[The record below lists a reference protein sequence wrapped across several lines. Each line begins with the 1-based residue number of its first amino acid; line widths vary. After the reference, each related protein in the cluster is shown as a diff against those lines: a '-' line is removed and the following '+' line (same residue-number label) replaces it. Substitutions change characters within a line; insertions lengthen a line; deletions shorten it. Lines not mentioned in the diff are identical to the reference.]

1 MTSLIELVER
11 LEVPVSLLASITVLL
26 VVALASVAGLR
37 AWCQRTERRAWREG
51 GKYVTI
57 EVPPEVDPKS
67 AVLAWRHLLAIEH
80 GRWRRLWFGQPYLI
94 WEYAF
99 TGARLSVRVWVPG
112 GISTNLVIHAVDAAW
127 PGATCT
133 ITDAVPPLPEAGA
146 KQSIEGGVFT
156 LARHGAA
163 GLPLVADTGAGDTLR
178 GLVAAGVSHRPS
190 DTAIVQIIACPASRR
205 KARRAAKTT
214 AGPKQGASLAGEALD
229 LFTPGSGGRRSGHY
243 RPTEPA
249 YVIAHRK
256 AVAERFATGT
266 LWTMQVR
273 YAVAVNGPKP
283 VAVAAAR
290 DLAAG
295 IAAVLGGAWRRRR
308 SRGAATAVNAWS
320 GGAGVLLSADEL
332 AQAAHLPS
340 DAIMPALTR
349 AGARPV
355 APSSSMHSG
364 GRNTKTLGTA
374 AVGGH
379 KVTLSASDARYHLH
393 VIGKTG
399 SGKSTLLQ
407 HLALADIRD
416 RRGLVLI
423 DPAGDLVDDILARL
437 DPETVA
443 ERLYLIDPRLDAQ
456 PGLAPLAGADE
467 HLVVENL
474 VAICR
479 NIWPRFWGPR
489 ADDVLRYGLL
499 TLRENEQPLTMLPNL
514 LLSKNF
520 RRRMVAEIQ
529 KVAPAELP
537 ASGLLEDGDMTG
549 IPGYWAWYGEMNPT
563 TQNQAAGPV
572 LSRMRALLGRPFIR
586 TMFDASE
593 ADFDMADILD
603 NGGIVLARLSKGE
616 VGEDTARLV
625 GSILVAKVWQAA
637 TARTAVPERRRRDCS
652 LILDEAQNFLNL
664 PNALDDMLAEARKL
678 HLSVTIAHQ
687 YLAQLPKEMSF
698 AVSGQARS
706 KLYFNTSPEDARVL
720 ARHTAPLNEHDL
732 AHLDDYTMAAR
743 LYIDRREAPAFTL
756 NGLPPAEEI
765 GQADQIRAE
774 ALRRIAK
781 TGEPS
786 LASNTVTTA
795 VHPGPFTQRLSL
807 RLARQREAGGD
818 ALRDDTRKPSSGH
831 ETGEAL

>member
-1 MTSLIELVER
+1 MTEILDALTGLRIPTELIAWIETIR
-11 LEVPVSLLASITVLL
+11 LPLG
-26 VVALASVAGLR
+26 ALVAGLACILTIR
-37 AWCQRTERRAWREG
+37 AVLARRSVTRGREG
-51 GKYVTI
+51 SHYVRLAA
-57 EVPPEVDPKS
+57 PPEVDP
-67 AVLAWRHLLAIEH
+67 AGAQAAWRQLRAIQQR
-80 GRWRRLWFGQPYLI
+80 RWSRFWRGQPHLI
-94 WEYAF
+94 WEYSWDGPELA
-99 TGARLSVRVWVPG
+99 VRIWVPSLFDPQM
-112 GISTNLVIHAVDAAW
+112 IVQAVTSAW
-127 PGATCT
+127 PGTTALTEPARSPLPEKGAARGAHVVWNRQSLTPVEVEEPADLLRGLLEAGPAGTRGHAVLQVVASPVSRRQVSAMRRSAQGPSRRSGLVDELLSFVLPRFGTSTRQQTYETPWERQQRTALAGRLNSQMWNVGLRWVVGGPAQSAERVITHSKRLDAAVAGMLGWGHERRRLLHARAICNRWAKAART
-133 ITDAVPPLPEAGA
+133 TVLNGAELAGLAHLPTDAV
-146 KQSIEGGVFT
+146 V
-156 LARHGAA
+156 
-163 GLPLVADTGAGDTLR
+163 
-178 GLVAAGVSHRPS
+178 
-190 DTAIVQIIACPASRR
+190 
-205 KARRAAKTT
+205 
-214 AGPKQGASLAGEALD
+214 
-229 LFTPGSGGRRSGHY
+229 
-243 RPTEPA
+243 
-249 YVIAHRK
+249 
-256 AVAERFATGT
+256 
-266 LWTMQVR
+266 
-273 YAVAVNGPKP
+273 
-283 VAVAAAR
+283 
-290 DLAAG
+290 
-295 IAAVLGGAWRRRR
+295 
-308 SRGAATAVNAWS
+308 
-320 GGAGVLLSADEL
+320 
-332 AQAAHLPS
+332 
-340 DAIMPALTR
+340 PALER

-355 APSSSMHSG
+355 APPRGLGSG

-374 AVGGH
+374 AIGGR
-379 KVTLSASDARYHLH
+379 KVALSASDARYHLH

-443 ERLYLIDPRLDAQ
+443 GRLYLIDPRLDAQ

-499 TLRENEQPLTMLPNL
+499 TLRENGQPLTMLPNL
-514 LLSKNF
+514 LLSKKF

-537 ASGLLEDGDMTG
+537 PSGLLEDGDMTG

-586 TMFDASE
+586 TMFDTPT

-637 TARTAVPERRRRDCS
+637 TARTATPERRRRDCS

-687 YLAQLPKEMSF
+687 YLAQLPKEMGF

-720 ARHTAPLNEHDL
+720 ARHTAPLSEHDL

-743 LYIDRREAPAFTL
+743 LYLDRREAPAFTL

-765 GQADQIRAE
+765 GRADQIRTE
-774 ALRRIAK
+774 ALRRITKAD
-781 TGEPS
+781 GPDP
-786 LASNTVTTA
+786 ASGAVTTA
-795 VHPGPFTQRLSL
+795 VHPGPFTQRLTL
-807 RLARQREAGGD
+807 LLAQQRDAGRD
-818 ALRDDTRKPSSGH
+818 APRDDKRKPSSGH
-831 ETGEAL
+831 ESGEAL